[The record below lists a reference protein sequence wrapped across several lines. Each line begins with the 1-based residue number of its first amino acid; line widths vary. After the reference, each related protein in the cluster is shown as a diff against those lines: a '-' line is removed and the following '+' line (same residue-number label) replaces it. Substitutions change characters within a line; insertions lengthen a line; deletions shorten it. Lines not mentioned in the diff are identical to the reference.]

1 MFDNAA
7 KKSIF
12 ANLKFVVDVLSYL
25 GCKLWIIQT
34 KPTVSGESVTSI
46 YSSAKKSEYR
56 SLARD
61 ILNRVIG
68 FNPTPSQKKNSS
80 RPVVVV

>member
-1 MFDNAA
+1 MFDHAA

-12 ANLKFVVDVLSYL
+12 ANLKFGFDVLSYL
-25 GCKLWIIQT
+25 GCKLWIMQT
-34 KPTVSGESVTSI
+34 KPTASGKSVTSI
-46 YSSAKKSEYR
+46 YSSAKKLEYW

-61 ILNRVIG
+61 ILNRIIG